1 MEGNLHAN
9 KLANFGVICNS
20 LTCDHM
26 LVVKFNPLFQG
37 LFLVSLFNKNSQ
49 LYKKKQTNWDK
60 ESVDLTQ
67 ASIKLGQAT
76 ENSSEP

>member
-1 MEGNLHAN
+1 
-9 KLANFGVICNS
+9 
-20 LTCDHM
+20 M